1 VTGDGAITVIS
12 GPYIKA
18 KKDNARDNHVINRD
32 DRANLCAG
40 VETDFVFFFFG
51 KSFRC
56 DATRPSQPLRGV
68 YERDNRRRN

>member
-40 VETDFVFFFFG
+40 VETDFVCFFLPG
-51 KSFRC
+51 NPSGV
-56 DATRPSQPLRGV
+56 RPSQPLRGV

>member
-1 VTGDGAITVIS
+1 MTGDGAITVIS

-40 VETDFVFFFFG
+40 VETDFVFFSSG
-51 KSFRC
+51 NPSGV
-56 DATRPSQPLRGV
+56 RPSQPLRGV